1 MYLHNVFCIY
11 IEVTE
16 FSLHIPSILYASLWY
31 KKDYFFCKK
40 TQTLFTLYFYL
51 EHAKNVL

>member
-31 KKDYFFCKK
+31 KKRLFFLQKK
-40 TQTLFTLYFYL
+40 TLFTLYFYL